1 MINLPFKKIHNGE
14 EENRQQTQNFGG
26 EWCCKETQIP
36 GGSGGWSWQRS
47 GKSNLESA
55 KLKKFAIPN
64 TNIDRKHN
72 IEYQLHVLQFG
83 NWYIFWWILIFSI
96 EILYFYDII

>member
-1 MINLPFKKIHNGE
+1 MNNFTLWLFNLLFKKIHNGE

-36 GGSGGWSWQRS
+36 GGSGGWSWQRP

-55 KLKKFAIPN
+55 KVQKVCN
-64 TNIDRKHN
+64 TQCK
-72 IEYQLHVLQFG
+72 
-83 NWYIFWWILIFSI
+83 
-96 EILYFYDII
+96 